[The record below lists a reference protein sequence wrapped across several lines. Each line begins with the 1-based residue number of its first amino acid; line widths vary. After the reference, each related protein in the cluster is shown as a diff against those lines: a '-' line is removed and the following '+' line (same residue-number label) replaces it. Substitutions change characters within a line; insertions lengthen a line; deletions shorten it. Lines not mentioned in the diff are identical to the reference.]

1 VVTRC
6 NGQSQTAIVTQSL
19 DYSVVI
25 EPAWIG
31 GHVEA
36 DAMQCGPMGVFC
48 ADRRIGAH

>member
-19 DYSVVI
+19 GYSVVI

-36 DAMQCGPMGVFC
+36 DAMQCRRIGVVC